1 MVLYITVI
9 SIVYSKRRETMKMKV
24 RKKAV
29 AALQQALD
37 IDIAKAKQIEKT
49 VFYAVG
55 GKTSHQRVI
64 RQLMKDKK
72 LTIRKAIANLHLDIA
87 IEKVQHEDFSD
98 LVEEGEIVCR
108 KCGSR
113 KISKRSLQTRS
124 GDEGATIF
132 YHCVVCKS
140 RWKQS

>member
-1 MVLYITVI
+1 
-9 SIVYSKRRETMKMKV
+9 MKV
-24 RKKAV
+24 KIRKQAVKALEN
-29 AALQQALD
+29 ALNISTAR
-37 IDIAKAKQIEKT
+37 AKKIEKT
-49 VFYAVG
+49 VFSAVG

-64 RQLMKDKK
+64 RQLMKNKK
-72 LTIRKAIANLHLDIA
+72 LSIRQAISNLHRDIA
-87 IEKVQHEDFSD
+87 IEKVQAEDFTD
-98 LVEEGEIVCR
+98 LVEEGEVVCR

-132 YHCVVCKS
+132 YHCVECKS

>member
-1 MVLYITVI
+1 
-9 SIVYSKRRETMKMKV
+9 MKMKV

-37 IDIAKAKQIEKT
+37 IDIAKARQIEKT
-49 VFYAVG
+49 VFSAVG

>member
-1 MVLYITVI
+1 MLSILY
-9 SIVYSKRRETMKMKV
+9 KERETMKVKV

-29 AALQQALD
+29 AALQHALN
-37 IDIAKAKQIEKT
+37 IDIARAKTIEKT
-49 VFYAVG
+49 VYSAVG

-64 RQLMKDKK
+64 RQLMKNKK
-72 LTIRKAIANLHLDIA
+72 LTIRQAIANLHKDIA
-87 IEKVQHEDFSD
+87 IEKVQAEDFTD
-98 LVEEGEIVCR
+98 LVEEGEVVCR

-132 YHCVVCKS
+132 YHCVQCKS

>member
-1 MVLYITVI
+1 MLSTV
-9 SIVYSKRRETMKMKV
+9 YKRRETMKVKI
-24 RKKAV
+24 RKQAV
-29 AALQQALD
+29 KALQNALN
-37 IDIAKAKQIEKT
+37 ISTARAKKIEKT
-49 VFYAVG
+49 VFSAVG

-64 RQLMKDKK
+64 RQLMKNKK
-72 LTIRKAIANLHLDIA
+72 LSIRQAISNLHRDIA
-87 IEKVQHEDFSD
+87 IEKVQTEDFTD
-98 LVEEGEIVCR
+98 LVEEGEVVCR

-132 YHCVVCKS
+132 YHCVTCKT

>member
-1 MVLYITVI
+1 ML
-9 SIVYSKRRETMKMKV
+9 SIVYKKRETMKVKL

-29 AALQQALD
+29 DALQHALN
-37 IDIAKAKQIEKT
+37 IDIARAKTIEKT
-49 VFYAVG
+49 VYSAVG

-64 RQLMKDKK
+64 RQLMKNKK
-72 LTIRKAIANLHLDIA
+72 LTIRQAIANLHRDIA
-87 IEKVQHEDFSD
+87 IEKVQAEDFTD
-98 LVEEGEIVCR
+98 LVEEGEVVCR

-132 YHCVVCKS
+132 YHCVTCKS